1 MKPKSINKS
10 FEPSNK
16 NIKVFF
22 APSGKQGLVDSN
34 QTVLQIARSLGV
46 DIDSVCGGRAMCGR
60 CQIEVSVGE
69 FAKYGISSKP
79 ENLSERTHTEKRYSK
94 KRNLKVNRRLSCQA
108 RINENV
114 VIDVPPESQV
124 HRQVIRKAIDD
135 REVTIDPVI
144 ILYFVEV
151 REPSMHD
158 PSGDFQRLI
167 ESLKQ
172 QWNLNT
178 KNEIST
184 DLKVLQKL
192 QTVIRMGKWSVTV
205 ALRDGKRVV
214 DVWPGLKE
222 RVYGAAV
229 DVGSTTISVHLVD
242 LHSGLT
248 ISSSGGMNPQIRYG
262 EDLMS
267 RVSYVMMNEKGDKDL
282 SKVVQ
287 EGIENLIKD
296 AAITASIDF
305 QDILEIVFVGNPVM
319 HHLLLGINPTE
330 LGGAPFALSIDSPF
344 QCLASEVNINLNSG
358 TRLYGLPCIA
368 GHVGADAAAAILA
381 EEPYKNKFFSLII
394 DVGTNAEIILG
405 NNERILAAS
414 SPTGPAFEGAQITCG
429 QRAAPGAI
437 EKVRINPKTLEP
449 KFCVIGTKGWL
460 DDNSIK
466 KDDNPVE
473 ITGICGSGIIEVLG
487 EMFLSG
493 ILTRDGI
500 IRGEL
505 KDKNKRIEENGRTY
519 SYRLSDKVVITQND
533 VRAIQLAKAAL
544 HAGFKLLMDK
554 IGILNVGKV
563 MLAGAFGSHI
573 EPKYAMVLGMVP
585 DCELA
590 SISSVGN
597 AAGAGARLALLSRKK
612 RNEIQ
617 NLVEKIEKIETAVEP
632 KFQEHFVEAMAFPHK
647 TNPYSKLAS
656 QINLPKFMESKN
668 LTDKIRTRRRRN
680 SKIN

>member
-1 MKPKSINKS
+1 MKPKSIYKN
-10 FEPSNK
+10 FEPSKK

-60 CQIEVSVGE
+60 CQIEVSEGE
-69 FAKYGISSKP
+69 FAKHGISSKS
-79 ENLSERTHTEKRYSK
+79 ENLSKRTHSEKRYSE
-94 KRNLKVNRRLSCQA
+94 KRNLNASRRLSCQA
-108 RINENV
+108 RINKDV

-135 REVTIDPVI
+135 REVIIDPVI
-144 ILYFVEV
+144 NLYFVEV

-167 ESLKQ
+167 EALKL
-172 QWNLNT
+172 QWNLST
-178 KNEIST
+178 KDEIST

-192 QTVIRMGKWSVTV
+192 QTVLRMGKWSVTV

-222 RVYGAAV
+222 RIYGAAV
-229 DVGSTTISVHLVD
+229 DVGSTTISVHIVD

-282 SKVVQ
+282 SKIVQ
-287 EGIENLIKD
+287 EGIENLIKE
-296 AAITASIDF
+296 AAETASINF
-305 QDILEIVFVGNPVM
+305 QDVLEIVFVGNPVM

-344 QCLASEVNINLNSG
+344 ECLASEVNINLNSG

-368 GHVGADAAAAILA
+368 GHVGADAAAATLA
-381 EEPYKNKFFSLII
+381 EEPYKKKFFSLII

-405 NNERILAAS
+405 NNKRILAAS

-437 EKVRINPKTLEP
+437 EKVRINSKTLEP

-460 DDNSIK
+460 DDNRIK
-466 KDDNPVE
+466 KDKNPIA

-487 EMFLSG
+487 EMYLSG

-500 IRGEL
+500 IKGEL

-554 IGILNVGKV
+554 MGIVSVEKV

-585 DCELA
+585 DCELT

-597 AAGAGARLALLSRKK
+597 SAGAGARLALLSRNK
-612 RNEIQ
+612 RAEIQ
-617 NLVEKIEKIETAVEP
+617 ELVEKIEKIETAVEP

>member
-1 MKPKSINKS
+1 MKPKSINKN
-10 FEPSNK
+10 FEPSKK

-60 CQIEVSVGE
+60 CQIEVSEGE
-69 FAKYGISSKP
+69 FAKHGISSKS
-79 ENLSERTHTEKRYSK
+79 ENLSKRTHSEKRYSE
-94 KRNLKVNRRLSCQA
+94 KRNLNVSRRLSCQA
-108 RINENV
+108 RINEDV

-135 REVTIDPVI
+135 REVIIDPVI
-144 ILYFVEV
+144 NLYFVEV

-167 ESLKQ
+167 EALKL
-172 QWNLNT
+172 QWNLST
-178 KNEIST
+178 KDEIST

-192 QTVIRMGKWSVTV
+192 QTVLRMGKWSVTV

-222 RVYGAAV
+222 RIYGAAV
-229 DVGSTTISVHLVD
+229 DVGSTTISVHIVD

-282 SKVVQ
+282 SKIVQ
-287 EGIENLIKD
+287 EGIENLIKE
-296 AAITASIDF
+296 AAETASINF
-305 QDILEIVFVGNPVM
+305 QDVLEIVFVGNPVM

-344 QCLASEVNINLNSG
+344 ECLASEVNINLNSG

-368 GHVGADAAAAILA
+368 GHVGADAAAATLA

-405 NNERILAAS
+405 NNKRILAAS

-437 EKVRINPKTLEP
+437 EKVRINSKTLEP

-460 DDNSIK
+460 DDNRIK
-466 KDDNPVE
+466 KDKNPIA

-487 EMFLSG
+487 EMYLSG

-500 IRGEL
+500 IKGEL

-554 IGILNVGKV
+554 MGIVSVEKV

-585 DCELA
+585 DCELT

-597 AAGAGARLALLSRKK
+597 SAGAGARLALLSRNK
-612 RNEIQ
+612 RAEIQ
-617 NLVEKIEKIETAVEP
+617 ELVEKIEKIETAVEP

>member
-1 MKPKSINKS
+1 MKPKSINKN
-10 FEPSNK
+10 FEPSKK

-60 CQIEVSVGE
+60 CQIEVSEGE
-69 FAKYGISSKP
+69 FAKHGISSKS
-79 ENLSERTHTEKRYSK
+79 ENLSKRTHSEKRYSE
-94 KRNLKVNRRLSCQA
+94 KRNLNVSRRLSCQA
-108 RINENV
+108 RINEDV

-135 REVTIDPVI
+135 REVIIDPVI
-144 ILYFVEV
+144 NLYFVEV

-167 ESLKQ
+167 EALKL
-172 QWNLNT
+172 QWNLST
-178 KNEIST
+178 KDEIST

-192 QTVIRMGKWSVTV
+192 QTVLRMGKWSVTV
-205 ALRDGKRVV
+205 ALRDEKRVV

-222 RVYGAAV
+222 RIYGAAV
-229 DVGSTTISVHLVD
+229 DVGSTTISVHIVD

-282 SKVVQ
+282 SKIVQ
-287 EGIENLIKD
+287 EGIENLIKE
-296 AAITASIDF
+296 AAETASINF
-305 QDILEIVFVGNPVM
+305 QDVLEIVFVGNPVM

-330 LGGAPFALSIDSPF
+330 LGGAPFALSIDNPF
-344 QCLASEVNINLNSG
+344 ECLASEVNINLNSG

-368 GHVGADAAAAILA
+368 GHVGADAVAATLA

-405 NNERILAAS
+405 NNKRILAAS

-437 EKVRINPKTLEP
+437 EKVRINSKTLEP

-460 DDNSIK
+460 DDNRIK
-466 KDDNPVE
+466 KDKNPIA

-487 EMFLSG
+487 EMYLSG

-500 IRGEL
+500 IKGEL

-554 IGILNVGKV
+554 MGIVSVEKV

-585 DCELA
+585 DCELT

-597 AAGAGARLALLSRKK
+597 SAGAGARLALLSRNK
-612 RNEIQ
+612 RAEIQ
-617 NLVEKIEKIETAVEP
+617 ELVEKIEKIETAVEP
-632 KFQEHFVEAMAFPHK
+632 KFQKHFVEAMAFPHK